1 MKAFNLIVVVLFGAL
16 LLYAAEDFPQWGS
29 AETPANQSRVSEYYI
44 QHTYN
49 DTLVPNIVT
58 AVLADYRGYDTL
70 FETVVVF
77 TAGIA
82 IFSILGV
89 GVMREKKN
97 AVPPPYRVSVT
108 SPRDL
113 IVRVSCRILVPI
125 IQIFALYVLAHGHHS
140 PGGGFQGGV
149 ILAASIILL
158 ELSSDLKENT
168 AGFTNRIA
176 VMQGILGI
184 LIYGG
189 WGTICV
195 LLGGHFLDYSYAA
208 SIIPDHAD
216 MARSHSMLIVEIGV
230 ALTVSSIMVLIFRQ
244 LSSGGY
250 TVEAKQ

>member
-1 MKAFNLIVVVLFGAL
+1 MKTFSLIVVVLFGAL

-29 AETPANQSRVSEYYI
+29 SETPASQSRVSEYYI

-89 GVMREKKN
+89 GVMKEKKAN
-97 AVPPPYRVSVT
+97 IAAPARISVV

-113 IVRVSCRILVPI
+113 IVRTSCRILVPI

-158 ELSSDLKENT
+158 ELSSDLKDQT
-168 AGFTNRIA
+168 AGFTNQIA
-176 VMQGILGI
+176 VFQGILGI
-184 LIYGG
+184 MIYGG
-189 WGTICV
+189 WGALCV
-195 LLGGHFLDYSYAA
+195 IFGGHFLDYSYLAG
-208 SIIPDHAD
+208 IIPDHAD
-216 MARSHSMLIVEIGV
+216 MARSHSILIVEIGV

-250 TVEAKQ
+250 TVESKQ